1 MRGKIATAP
10 AALVTAMVATACIPI
25 AMPTPGL
32 TSGALGGAPGQVA
45 LTFDDGPDPTWTPRV
60 LDVLDRYGVK
70 ATFFVLGS
78 NAARYPD
85 LVREIVAR
93 GHSLGNHTWSHP
105 DLTRLSGGAVVDQL
119 RSTSDVLAGIANY
132 EPSCARPPYRATNA
146 AVQDIIASLGMRP
159 ALWNVDTN
167 DYQRP
172 GAGVIAR
179 RALAV
184 RPDGVILM
192 HDGGGDRSQTVAAL
206 PAVIEGIQARGWSLT
221 KLCDSRNSAPPAAP
235 APAPTP

>member
-1 MRGKIATAP
+1 MRCK
-10 AALVTAMVATACIPI
+10 LVTAVLVVVATSMLAVACIPI
-25 AMPTPGL
+25 AIPAPGL
-32 TSGALGGAPGQVA
+32 TSGALGGVPGQVA
-45 LTFDDGPDPTWTPRV
+45 LTFDDGPDPTWTPQV

-78 NAARYPD
+78 NAVRYPD

-93 GHSLGNHTWSHP
+93 GHSLGNHTWSHA

-119 RSTSDVLAGIANY
+119 RSTNDVLTGIANY
-132 EPSCARPPYRATNA
+132 EPSCARPPYRATSA
-146 AVQDIIASLGMRP
+146 TVQNIIASLGMRP

-167 DYQRP
+167 DYLRP
-172 GAGVIAR
+172 GVGVIVR

-206 PAVIEGIQARGWSLT
+206 PAVIGGIRARGWSLT
-221 KLCDSRNSAPPAAP
+221 KLCDSRNSAPQLTPAA
-235 APAPTP
+235 AP